1 MAAVFAREITPALTS
16 LVKKLEQ
23 ATVDHKDAKVAAW
36 VVVLTDDDKVEGK
49 LKELADKEKI
59 KKTILAVEGA
69 TGPDKYK
76 IAKDADVTVL
86 LYEKK
91 TVKKNHVFE
100 KGKFTEK
107 DADKI
112 AAEVKEVLATK

>member
-1 MAAVFAREITPALTS
+1 MAAVFAREMTPALTS

-36 VVVLTDDDKVEGK
+36 VVILTDDEKAEDK

-59 KKTILAVEGA
+59 KKTILAVEGP

-86 LYEKK
+86 LYAKK

>member
-36 VVVLTDDDKVEGK
+36 VVILTDDDKAEDK
-49 LKELADKEKI
+49 LKELADKEKV
-59 KKTILAVEGA
+59 KKTILAVEGV
-69 TGPDKYK
+69 TGPDAYK
-76 IAKDADVTVL
+76 IAKEADVTIL
-86 LYEKK
+86 LYAKK
-91 TVKKNHVFE
+91 KVKTNHVFE

-112 AAEVKEVLATK
+112 AAEVKEVLAAK